1 MRAKPQIS
9 IRHIGEIAIFD
20 ITGYLTED
28 SGEDMDTAYEQSL
41 SQSIAGERSEIRPFV
56 TLRACPER
64 SEGAEPAPI
73 HRGSESSK
81 AQKSG
86 VKIEGATKILLSFDQ
101 KSFITSSGFG
111 LIVKLLWKTRSNGQ
125 ILRVAHP
132 SEQVRKTFH
141 IIGLNRSIEI
151 FASESEA
158 LADF

>member
-20 ITGYLTED
+20 ITRYLTED

-41 SQSIAGERSEIRPFV
+41 PRAIAGERNEIRPCV
-56 TLRACPER
+56 TLK
-64 SEGAEPAPI
+64 AEPAPS

-81 AQKSG
+81 EQKSG
-86 VKIEGATKILLSFDQ
+86 VKIEGATKILLNFDR

-111 LIVKLLWKTRSNGQ
+111 LIVKLLWKTRSKGQ

-132 SEQVRKTFH
+132 SEQVRKTFS
-141 IIGLNRSIEI
+141 IIGLTRSIDV
-151 FASESEA
+151 FPSESEA

>member
-28 SGEDMDTAYEQSL
+28 SGEDMDTAYEQ
-41 SQSIAGERSEIRPFV
+41 IK
-56 TLRACPER
+56 T
-64 SEGAEPAPI
+64 EG
-73 HRGSESSK
+73 S
-81 AQKSG
+81 
-86 VKIEGATKILLSFDQ
+86 TKILLNFDQ

-111 LIVKLLWKTRSNGQ
+111 LIVKLLWKTRSKRQ

-132 SEQVRKTFH
+132 SEQVRKTFS
-141 IIGLNRSIEI
+141 IIGLTRSIDV
-151 FASESEA
+151 FPSESEA